1 MAILSSTSALDNEL
15 REKRTAPG
23 CCDYTDS
30 LDLGSAIEC
39 VTNDEEAKYDLEQLR
54 FRRKTGY
61 RILQEQG
68 FAHVPEQG
76 NSHFLP

>member
-15 REKRTAPG
+15 RENRTVPG

-30 LDLGSAIEC
+30 VDMGRAMEVKIEC
-39 VTNDEEAKYDLEQLR
+39 VTNDEAKYDLEQLR

-68 FAHVPEQG
+68 FAYVPE
-76 NSHFLP
+76 